1 MKRIVICLICLTCVL
16 LIACNDRPLSVNGT
30 SSMTGEEEIQKK
42 ETVSETGGE
51 VNEKET
57 KQKETKQKKA
67 KQKKAKQESKAGI
80 KEENPIDTDE
90 YFAALF
96 DPESDISEAEHRG
109 LMLQY
114 GKAWEEEY
122 KNVIQWLLKKCK
134 YEEDRNDILKYD
146 QSVRDC
152 IEENS
157 DSVLETM
164 ILENYEYKPGS
175 FERGPGNSTWP
186 RIRYQQGKM
195 YRGICLSL
203 IETMSHHSEKYTFL
217 KRDYS
222 EISVG

>member
-1 MKRIVICLICLTCVL
+1 MKRIVICLICLSCIL
-16 LIACNDRPLSVNGT
+16 LIACNDRPVSDNGT
-30 SSMTGEEEIQKK
+30 SSMTGNEEIQKK
-42 ETVSETGGE
+42 ETVSETGGA

-57 KQKETKQKKA
+57 KQKKTKQK
-67 KQKKAKQESKAGI
+67 SKAGI

-96 DPESDISEAEHRG
+96 DSESDISGAEHRG

-152 IEENS
+152 IGENS

-175 FERGPGNSTWP
+175 SERVPGNSTWS

-203 IETMSHHSEKYTFL
+203 IETMSHHSKKYTFL